1 MNKKRLTAKDFDQ
14 KILELY
20 DHYAHGKITKRDFLK
35 SIGKYT
41 ATGVTALSVFNSLIP
56 NYAYAEQVSFNDPD
70 IKANYISYKSENGNG
85 DIKGYFVKP
94 AAAKDK
100 TPAVLVVH
108 ENRGLNPYI
117 KDVAR
122 RIAKA
127 GFIALAPDGLSSL
140 GGYPGNDADGKEMQ
154 SKIDNKKLLND
165 FFNGFEFLHDHAEV
179 AKVGAVGF
187 CYGGGVCNALAVAYP
202 ELSASVPFYGS
213 QAKVEDVPRIK
224 APLLLHYAELDE
236 RINKGWPDYEA
247 ALKVNKKVYT
257 AHIYKGCNHGFHNDS
272 TPRYDKTN
280 ADLAWKRTIEFFEKN
295 LA

>member
-14 KILELY
+14 RILELY

-127 GFIALAPDGLSSL
+127 GFIALAPDGLKFAGRVSR
-140 GGYPGNDADGKEMQ
+140 KR
-154 SKIDNKKLLND
+154 
-165 FFNGFEFLHDHAEV
+165 
-179 AKVGAVGF
+179 
-187 CYGGGVCNALAVAYP
+187 C
-202 ELSASVPFYGS
+202 
-213 QAKVEDVPRIK
+213 R
-224 APLLLHYAELDE
+224 
-236 RINKGWPDYEA
+236 
-247 ALKVNKKVYT
+247 
-257 AHIYKGCNHGFHNDS
+257 
-272 TPRYDKTN
+272 
-280 ADLAWKRTIEFFEKN
+280 WKRNAK
-295 LA
+295 